1 MDLTNKIKK
10 IDEFFDS
17 LNIEDFE
24 EILVKAGVEVADSHT
39 SVDCIEIVK
48 CKDCIHSKKHVS
60 IIQDDGNIKHYYRL
74 CELKYPDIGFKDDDY
89 CDCGKRRD
97 V

>member
-1 MDLTNKIKK
+1 MNLTNKIKK

-24 EILVKAGVEVADSHT
+24 EILVKASA
-39 SVDCIEIVK
+39 EIVK